1 MASQPMS
8 RKTKNT
14 LELVAMYAIIALVFV
29 IIMYPLLWAFGM
41 SLNPSSN
48 LYGASLIPE
57 NWSFVHYEW
66 LFTNPRSNYLT
77 WYKNT
82 LIVSLSVATVGT
94 LLVSFTAYAFSRY
107 RFRGRTYGLYAFL
120 LLQMFPVLMAMVAL
134 YILLNTIGLLDS
146 LLGLIIIYIGGNIP
160 MNAFLVKGYFDTLPK
175 ELDESA
181 KMDGAGHF
189 RIFFQILL
197 PLAKP
202 ILAVVALFNFMNPF
216 MDFIL
221 PRIILRSPENYTLAL
236 GLFNFVND
244 QFSNNFTRFA
254 AGAILIAVPIASVYL
269 FLQKYLISGLS
280 AGATKG

>member
-1 MASQPMS
+1 MS
-8 RKTKNT
+8 RKTRNT
-14 LELVAMYAIIALVFV
+14 LELVVMYAIIAVMFV
-29 IIMYPLLWAFGM
+29 IIIYPLLWAFGM

-48 LYGASLIPE
+48 LYGASIIPE
-57 NWSFVHYEW
+57 NWSLVHYEW
-66 LFTNPRSNYLT
+66 LFTNPRSNYLL

-254 AGAILIAVPIASVYL
+254 AGAILIAIPIATVYL